1 MAAYVFPM
9 LVAMMSDEMVKR
21 RECGVEVAKEGK
33 GVPAVTPVP
42 GFAGMP
48 VRNPGI
54 DGEDPDRPKRESG
67 KLRVL
72 LMRLRDEEPEGGLN

>member
-1 MAAYVFPM
+1 
-9 LVAMMSDEMVKR
+9 
-21 RECGVEVAKEGK
+21 
-33 GVPAVTPVP
+33 
-42 GFAGMP
+42 MP

-54 DGEDPDRPKRESG
+54 DGIDPALLERDSG